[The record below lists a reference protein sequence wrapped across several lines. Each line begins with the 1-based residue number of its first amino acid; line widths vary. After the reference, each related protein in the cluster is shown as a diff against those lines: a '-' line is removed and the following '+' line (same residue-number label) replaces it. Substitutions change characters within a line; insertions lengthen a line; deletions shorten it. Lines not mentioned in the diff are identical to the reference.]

1 MNSYSSKFSQS
12 INCLAWKN
20 CRAMESATRFIAW
33 CTGGLLSV
41 LIFASC
47 GSSSEIVNRPV
58 YYDTVITHDK
68 YMRTNYRNKVQVFSK
83 YGVAARKDT
92 LQNIEVWYYRLGES
106 TKSQTETINNSNGK
120 VEQNPWNLVLPPISQ
135 SVNVETKST
144 SSGITYS
151 VSTDNYVQFWFQK
164 DSVINYDSKG
174 VDYSVVR
181 VREPRYEYFE
191 ENENRKSSG
200 LFFAA
205 LGFAALFV
213 MIVAITN

>member
-1 MNSYSSKFSQS
+1 
-12 INCLAWKN
+12 
-20 CRAMESATRFIAW
+20 
-33 CTGGLLSV
+33 
-41 LIFASC
+41 
-47 GSSSEIVNRPV
+47 
-58 YYDTVITHDK
+58 
-68 YMRTNYRNKVQVFSK
+68 MRTNYTNKVQVFSK

-106 TKSQTETINNSNGK
+106 TKSQTETINNSNGR

-181 VREPRYEYFE
+181 VRQVIT
-191 ENENRKSSG
+191 ENTKISKSDIEIERNSVIDSELDRNKVSDSEKERKNHIVSI
-200 LFFAA
+200 FFVVT
-205 LGFAALFV
+205 GFAVVIYVLIAG
-213 MIVAITN
+213 TP

>member
-1 MNSYSSKFSQS
+1 M
-12 INCLAWKN
+12 L
-20 CRAMESATRFIAW
+20 ML
-33 CTGGLLSV
+33 G
-41 LIFASC
+41 SC

-58 YYDTVITHDK
+58 FYDTVITHDK
-68 YMRTNYRNKVQVFSK
+68 FMRTYYTNKVQVFSK

-120 VEQNPWNLVLPPISQ
+120 VQQNPWNLVLPPISQ
-135 SVNVETKST
+135 SVNVENKST

-164 DSVINYDSKG
+164 DSVIHYDSKG

-181 VREPRYEYFE
+181 VRQVIT
-191 ENENRKSSG
+191 ENTEISKSDIEIDRNSVIDNE
-200 LFFAA
+200 LDSNKVSDSEKEKRNHIVSIFFVVT
-205 LGFAALFV
+205 GFAVVIYVL
-213 MIVAITN
+213 VAGTP

>member
-1 MNSYSSKFSQS
+1 MKANFF
-12 INCLAWKN
+12 C
-20 CRAMESATRFIAW
+20 F
-33 CTGGLLSV
+33 GGFLTMLV
-41 LIFASC
+41 LGSC

-68 YMRTNYRNKVQVFSK
+68 FMRTNYTNKLQVFSK
-83 YGVAARKDT
+83 YGVAVRKDT

-106 TKSQTETINNSNGK
+106 TKSQTETSNNSNGK
-120 VEQNPWNLVLPPISQ
+120 VQQNPWNLVLPPISQ
-135 SVNVETKST
+135 SVNVETRST

-164 DSVINYDSKG
+164 DSVIKYDSKG

-181 VREPRYEYFE
+181 VRESSYEYFE
-191 ENENRKSSG
+191 ENENRKSPG

-205 LGFAALFV
+205 LAFTAVFV
-213 MIVAITN
+213 MLFAITN